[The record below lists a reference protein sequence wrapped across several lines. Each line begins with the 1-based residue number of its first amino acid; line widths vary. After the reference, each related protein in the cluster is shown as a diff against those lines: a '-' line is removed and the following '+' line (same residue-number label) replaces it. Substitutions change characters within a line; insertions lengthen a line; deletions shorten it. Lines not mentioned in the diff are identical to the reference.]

1 MYNGLNYNIDAYIH
15 SFISQVTYGPSA
27 MGQVLWNAE
36 VIAVSKAYM
45 HSCPNGAASWNFPV
59 WGAEAGS
66 NQFT

>member
-1 MYNGLNYNIDAYIH
+1 
-15 SFISQVTYGPSA
+15 